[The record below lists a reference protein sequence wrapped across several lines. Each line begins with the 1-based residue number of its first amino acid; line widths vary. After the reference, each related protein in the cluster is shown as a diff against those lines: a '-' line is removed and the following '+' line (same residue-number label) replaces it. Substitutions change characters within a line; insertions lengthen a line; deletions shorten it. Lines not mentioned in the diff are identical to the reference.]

1 MSLLSGVLLGVWRT
15 MRLEN
20 VTDTTILSIDQIK
33 QDRELARQIQEILVY
48 RFFLLEPPVDEN

>member
-1 MSLLSGVLLGVWRT
+1 